1 MNSKSGSDTQL
12 LQVLGR
18 RDVLFL
24 AFGSMIGWGWVV
36 LAGDWI
42 NDAGSIGAV
51 LAFLLGGLM
60 VTFISLTYGEL
71 TSAMP
76 KAGGE
81 QVFSWR
87 ALGPF
92 WSFVCAW
99 MLVLAYVA
107 VVAFEAVAMPT
118 VLEYLV
124 PAFRQV
130 YLWNIAGWD
139 VYLTWAL
146 VGSGGA
152 IIMMIIN
159 YIGIKFAAIVQTV
172 VVIFLMI
179 IGVLFFG
186 GALVNGQPAYLQPTF
201 VGGMKGILTVAIM
214 TPFMLVGFDIV
225 PQAAEEMK
233 IPSRTV
239 GIITIMGVI
248 LGAIWYMMIILAVSF
263 SLPAGEL
270 SFASLVTAD
279 AMGVALGHPAWSKV
293 MVVGGLCGIISTWN
307 GFYIGG
313 SRVLFAMAR
322 AGQLPAFL
330 GYIHPK
336 YKTPSNAVILV
347 GVLSALVPFL
357 GRMALVWLTDA
368 GGLATVIAYFI
379 VAVSFLV
386 LRFKEPEMER
396 PYKVFAGKAVGFI
409 AAGLAFIFILFYLPG
424 ISPAALIWPYEWGII
439 FGWIILGA
447 IFFIQAKKLGG
458 DSEVNHRMR
467 LIVLGKNTEN
477 ISSSGS

>member
-1 MNSKSGSDTQL
+1 MNKKSDAQL

-18 RDVLFL
+18 KDVLFL

-36 LAGDWI
+36 LAGDWVH
-42 NDAGSIGAV
+42 DAGSIGAI
-51 LAFLLGGLM
+51 LAFALGGLM

-71 TSAMP
+71 ASAMP

-87 ALGPF
+87 ALGPN

-118 VLEYLV
+118 VLEYLI
-124 PAFRQV
+124 PSYKQI
-130 YLWNIAGWD
+130 YLWNVAGWD

-146 VGSGGA
+146 VGSAGA

-172 VVIFLMI
+172 TVVFLVI
-179 IGVLFFG
+179 IGLLFFG
-186 GALVNGQPAYLQPTF
+186 GALVNGQPANLQPTF

-239 GIITIMGVI
+239 GIITIVGVI
-248 LGAIWYMMIILAVSF
+248 LGALWYMMIILAVSL
-263 SLPAGEL
+263 SLPESEL

-279 AMGVALGHPAWSKV
+279 AMGAALGHSGWSKV
-293 MVVGGLCGIISTWN
+293 MVVGGLCGIVSTWN

-322 AGQLPAFL
+322 AGQLPSFL

-336 YKTPSNAVILV
+336 YKTPSNAIMLV

-357 GRMALVWLTDA
+357 GRKALVWLTDA

-396 PYKVFAGKAVGFI
+396 PYKVFAGKAVGVI

-424 ISPAALIWPYEWGII
+424 ISPAALVWPYEWGII
-439 FGWIILGA
+439 FGWVALGA
-447 IFFIQAKKLGG
+447 VFFVQAKNLGG
-458 DSEVNHRMR
+458 TAEVNRRMSQ
-467 LIVLGKNTEN
+467 IVLGEDLEN
-477 ISSSGS
+477 ISPPDF